1 MVHSLVLQTAALVS
15 SALLASVAA
24 KSGFT
29 GLETV
34 ALTHPSNS
42 SAQITLF
49 GAHVISFRTTYDPLR
64 DALFIS
70 KKSNIDGVKPIRGG
84 MPFGFPN
91 FAGPVNFDAPGH
103 GVVQIAMW
111 TVVSVQVATELCK
124 EIDASF
130 RLEGIDVTRKMW
142 PFDFVLEYEVKLWT
156 TWLETTLIVHNVNPI
171 AVEFQAL
178 FHNYIHV
185 NNVVKDGLQ
194 NLGLTESRLL

>member
-64 DALFIS
+64 DVLFM
-70 KKSNIDGVKPIRGG
+70 SN
-84 MPFGFPN
+84 
-91 FAGPVNFDAPGH
+91 
-103 GVVQIAMW
+103 
-111 TVVSVQVATELCK
+111 
-124 EIDASF
+124 
-130 RLEGIDVTRKMW
+130 
-142 PFDFVLEYEVKLWT
+142 
-156 TWLETTLIVHNVNPI
+156 
-171 AVEFQAL
+171 
-178 FHNYIHV
+178 
-185 NNVVKDGLQ
+185 
-194 NLGLTESRLL
+194 